1 MEGSRPGVMLY
12 FETLQAIEE
21 LEAEDTKQIMSAI
34 LRYSRDGELP
44 ALQGTL
50 AAVWSLIRSGLDRD
64 RSRYGEKQVRGLWLT
79 YCRKCKSAGDTPLS
93 FEEWV
98 SSQHDNTTLPLVE
111 RYVNEAVNVASP
123 TTTPSPTPTVSPSG
137 TPSPTPTIVDKIE
150 DTIVSSCAEPEAG
163 STPPVIELPLND
175 GSEYGI
181 TEEQCREWA
190 ELYPSVNVQQ
200 QLRNMRGWLLSNKE
214 RRKTRRGINRCITN
228 WLSREQASGRA
239 DRSTSK
245 GGEKHGAVPD
255 SGTHSGQ
262 VERKWGVPTTE
273 L

>member
-175 GSEYGI
+175 GSE
-181 TEEQCREWA
+181 
-190 ELYPSVNVQQ
+190 
-200 QLRNMRGWLLSNKE
+200 
-214 RRKTRRGINRCITN
+214 
-228 WLSREQASGRA
+228 
-239 DRSTSK
+239 
-245 GGEKHGAVPD
+245 
-255 SGTHSGQ
+255 
-262 VERKWGVPTTE
+262 
-273 L
+273 

>member
-1 MEGSRPGVMLY
+1 MEGTRPGVMLY

-21 LEAEDTKQIMSAI
+21 LEAEDAKQIMSAI
-34 LRYSRDGELP
+34 LHYSRDGELP

-111 RYVNEAVNVASP
+111 RTVNEAVNVASP
-123 TTTPSPTPTVSPSG
+123 TTTPSPTTTVSPSG
-137 TPSPTPTIVDKIE
+137 TPTPTIVDRIE
-150 DTIVSSCAEPEAG
+150 DPIVSSCAEPEAG

-214 RRKTRRGINRCITN
+214 RRKTRRGINRFITN
-228 WLSREQASGRA
+228 WLSREQDRGRTGWIA
-239 DRSTSK
+239 LE
-245 GGEKHGAVPD
+245 GGGKHGAVPG
-255 SGTHSGQ
+255 SEAGAGQ
-262 VERKWGVPTTE
+262 AKKKWGVPTTE

>member
-21 LEAEDTKQIMSAI
+21 LEAEDAKQIMSAI
-34 LRYSRDGELP
+34 LHYSRDGEPP

-79 YCRKCKSAGDTPLS
+79 YCRKCKSSGETPLS
-93 FEEWV
+93 FEDWAC
-98 SSQHDNTTLPLVE
+98 SQHDNDTLPHVE
-111 RYVNEAVNVASP
+111 RAVNEAVNVSQP

-137 TPSPTPTIVDKIE
+137 TPSPTPTIVGKVE

-163 STPPVIELPLND
+163 STPPVVELPLND
-175 GSEYGI
+175 GSEYGV
-181 TEEQCREWA
+181 TEKQCREWA
-190 ELYPSVNVQQ
+190 ELYPSVDVPQ

-214 RRKTRRGINRCITN
+214 RRKTKRGINRFITN
-228 WLSREQASGRA
+228 WLSREQDRGRA
-239 DRSTSK
+239 GRIASE
-245 GGEKHGAVPD
+245 GGGKHGAV
-255 SGTHSGQ
+255 SGPGSSAGQ
-262 VERKWGVPTTE
+262 TEKKWGVSTTE